1 MAQKSCFKKVSAS
14 FSVDQLSLVSSV
26 FDFCKEELDDKCFL
40 NEPSCMKDDVE
51 LLHNYIDRTVVQ
63 FNPLS

>member
-51 LLHNYIDRTVVQ
+51 LLHN
-63 FNPLS
+63 